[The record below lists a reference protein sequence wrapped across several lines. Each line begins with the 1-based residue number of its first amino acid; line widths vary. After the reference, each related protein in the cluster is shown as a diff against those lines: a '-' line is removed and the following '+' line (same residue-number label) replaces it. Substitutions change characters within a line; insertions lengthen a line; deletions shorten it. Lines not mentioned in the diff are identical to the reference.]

1 MAGKILVVYA
11 TKFGS
16 TKEVAEKIG
25 DVIRIKNIPVDVR
38 KVSSV
43 KDLSK
48 YSAIILGTPIR
59 MGKPISEAMSFI
71 KKYETGLNAVPVA
84 FFSVGLYMKEDTPDT
99 REKAIQCMEPVLEL
113 VTKPVSIG
121 LFGGKIDYNTMP
133 VILRWMFLKDK
144 SGQLSEGDWRNW
156 ESITSWIEE
165 ILPEL
170 RREVRG

>member
-1 MAGKILVVYA
+1 MAEKFLVVYV

-16 TKEVAEKIG
+16 TKEVSEKIG
-25 DVIRIKNIPVDVR
+25 DIIKAKNIPVDVR

-48 YSAIILGTPIR
+48 YSAIIFGMPIR
-59 MGKPISEAMSFI
+59 MGKPISEAMSFVR
-71 KKYETGLNAVPVA
+71 KYKTALNTVPVA

-99 REKAIQCMEPVLEL
+99 RDKAMQCMEPVLEL

-121 LFGGKIDYNTMP
+121 LFGGKIDYDTMP
-133 VILRWMFLKDK
+133 VILRWMFSKDK

-156 ESITSWIEE
+156 DSITSWAEE
-165 ILPEL
+165 ILPVL